1 MGCCSLIVPYRW
13 KSRVHIFL
21 YCTYIQRQ
29 RVVFPLRL
37 SSSAS
42 AAAVAAFLYDHTV
55 LYSPARSFFFFF
67 LTTARHKRL
76 IRYSVDVHG
85 GPIEQSTS
93 GTIIRKIPSQPPRV
107 PATLRAASF
116 SRHDRAPVSRV
127 SVYFIRE
134 RPTKGPYYY
143 RKEYY
148 TGRVQVYEHT
158 RPSSSSS
165 STRPVIRRDVTETG
179 YISCGYPTNIC
190 VYIYEI

>member
-1 MGCCSLIVPYRW
+1 MLLSHSTLSMEIPSTHISILYVYTEAKGSFSFAFILIGIGSGGSSILVRPHCTLL
-13 KSRVHIFL
+13 SR
-21 YCTYIQRQ
+21 
-29 RVVFPLRL
+29 PL
-37 SSSAS
+37 
-42 AAAVAAFLYDHTV
+42 F
-55 LYSPARSFFFFF
+55 FFFFF

-165 STRPVIRRDVTETG
+165 TRPVIRRDVTETG